1 MSDRAV
7 QGLRSAFLLLFG
19 CGLDR
24 LPKLAGEMAGKPT
37 PRPKPQLRRERE
49 LRCWTRDR
57 AADELNSLTPAG
69 CKVDGNAFYRWE
81 ERGSGP
87 GPFYA
92 RYLCQLYGQPPENLG
107 LLRPGAVVEPPGKLS
122 AVDRREFL
130 RLLGGVGLGS
140 GMGGADPDSW
150 ERLEHALRRGG
161 PLDAALVENLEKQTQ
176 ALHQLEETVPA
187 RHVFAR
193 LEIHLDRLT
202 ELLHRPAGARLRR
215 RLVSAAGDSAAL
227 GAWVAWDMADFASA
241 TRLYTVAA
249 TAAREADDPALRA
262 CILAYASYA
271 APSPSRARTLLEQ
284 ARAFLD
290 RAAFPAGFAWIAG
303 REAEEA
309 AAEGHARHARRT
321 LEQAQHAYGSARPGQ
336 ERSWTTFMD
345 AGRMQGFA
353 ISTHARLGDTDS
365 ALEGCEALL
374 EEGGS
379 GKKQALVLAD
389 VAGVH
394 LEQGRL
400 EPGLH
405 LAERSADVVLD
416 TQTTVGLNRLRH
428 LRPKLRPWLQ
438 VPAARILDD
447 RLRDLSA

>member
-1 MSDRAV
+1 
-7 QGLRSAFLLLFG
+7 
-19 CGLDR
+19 
-24 LPKLAGEMAGKPT
+24 MAGKPA

-92 RYLCQLYGQPPENLG
+92 RYLCQLYGQPPESLG
-107 LLRPGAVVEPPGKLS
+107 LLPSGPVSESPGTLS
-122 AVDRREFL
+122 AVERREFL

-140 GMGGADPDSW
+140 GVSGADPDSW

-161 PLDAALVENLEKQTQ
+161 PLDAALIENLEKQTL

-187 RHVFAR
+187 RQVFAR

-202 ELLHRPAGARLRR
+202 ELLHRPASARLRR
-215 RLVSAAGDSAAL
+215 QLMSAAGDSAAL
-227 GAWVAWDMADFASA
+227 GAWVAWDMGDSASA
-241 TRLYTVAA
+241 TKLYTVAT

-262 CILAYASYA
+262 CILGYASYA
-271 APSPSRARTLLEQ
+271 APSPARARTLLEQ

-309 AAEGHARHARRT
+309 AAQGDGRHARRS
-321 LEQAQHAYGSARPGQ
+321 LEQAQHAYGSVRSGQ
-336 ERSWTTFMD
+336 ERPWTSFMD
-345 AGRMQGFA
+345 EGRMQGFA
-353 ISTHARLGDTDS
+353 ISTHARLGDSES
-365 ALEGCEALL
+365 ALSGCEGLL

-400 EPGLH
+400 EPALY

-416 TQTTVGLNRLRH
+416 TQTTVGLNRLRA
-428 LRPKLRPWLQ
+428 LRPRLRPWLH
-438 VPAARILDD
+438 VPAARNLDD
-447 RLRDLSA
+447 RLGDLSA